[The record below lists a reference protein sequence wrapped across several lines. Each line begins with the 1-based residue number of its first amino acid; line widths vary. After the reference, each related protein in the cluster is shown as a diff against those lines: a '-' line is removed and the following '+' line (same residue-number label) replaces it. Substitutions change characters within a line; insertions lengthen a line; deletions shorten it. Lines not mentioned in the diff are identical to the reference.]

1 MNHGTRIFAGIAAAL
16 ALLLP
21 PTLPAAH
28 PLITED
34 TSTLGKGGA
43 QLELGTEHIT
53 IRSGE
58 IEQYSVL
65 TTTVL
70 GYGLSDRA
78 DLLLTA
84 PYLRI
89 GDVAVLGTP
98 GARGFAD
105 LGVDIKWRFYERD
118 RLSFAVK
125 PGITFP
131 TGNDDLG
138 LGGGRTAWTL
148 YLVSGYQLEKWE
160 FLLHLGHIH
169 HNNVLSERVDLW
181 HASTAVTWQA
191 TEKLKLILDVGIDRN
206 TEPHAKA
213 DPVFA
218 IGGLIYSPVEN
229 FDLDVGYRTIALDGT
244 QIKVLLAGLTLR
256 W

>member
-1 MNHGTRIFAGIAAAL
+1 MSRCISILVGAVTAL
-16 ALLLP
+16 TLLP
-21 PTLPAAH
+21 ATARAAH

-34 TSTLGKGGA
+34 TDTLGKNIA
-43 QLELGTEHIT
+43 QLELTSEHIT
-53 IRSGE
+53 IRSGGV
-58 IEQYSVL
+58 EQLSVL

-98 GARGFAD
+98 DASGFAD
-105 LGVDIKWRFYERD
+105 LGIDIKWRFYESD

-125 PGITFP
+125 PGMTFP

-138 LGGGRTAWTL
+138 LGTGRTAWSL
-148 YLVSGYQLEKWE
+148 YLVSSYQLERWT

-169 HNNVLSERVDLW
+169 NNNVFSERVNLW

-191 TEKLKLILDVGIDRN
+191 TDKLKLIVDAGSYRDPDPD
-206 TEPHAKA
+206 TGTKA
-213 DPVFA
+213 VFA
-218 IGGLIYSPVEN
+218 VGGLIWSPLEN
-229 FDLDVGYRTIALDGT
+229 LDLDLGYRTTATDNARLHA
-244 QIKVLLAGLTLR
+244 LLAGLTVR